1 MWPPQELTMI
11 EATLD
16 FTATCIVCENVFT
29 PAELDSI
36 EDYGDRLNQKKA
48 VLAGREGPPDG
59 DPSRIRIT
67 QTAALPFKPDTKWL
81 YDRMQLIIRK
91 VNQQVYQF
99 DLQGFM
105 EAFQYTVYHG
115 TEGGHYDWHIDWGPN
130 RVQRKLSA
138 SLQLTDPSRYE
149 GCDLQFHGA
158 REIETAPRDR
168 GAVIVFP
175 SFIQHRVT
183 PCTKGTR
190 KAIVAWTTGPQF
202 K

>member
-1 MWPPQELTMI
+1 MSETLT
-11 EATLD
+11 D
-16 FTATCIVCENVFT
+16 STATCVVCENVFT

-36 EDYGDRLNQKKA
+36 ERYGDGLNQQKA
-48 VLAGREGPPDG
+48 TLAGEDWGRDSGAA
-59 DPSRIRIT
+59 RIRIT
-67 QTAALPFKPDTKWL
+67 QTAALTLRAETKWL
-81 YDRMQLIIRK
+81 YDRMQVIIRK

-99 DLQGFM
+99 DLQGFT

-115 TEGGHYDWHIDWGPN
+115 AEGGHYDWHIDWGPN

-138 SLQLTDPSRYE
+138 SLQLTDPSHYE

-158 REIETAPRDR
+158 RPIETAPRER

>member
-1 MWPPQELTMI
+1 MPETP
-11 EATLD
+11 LD
-16 FTATCIVCENVFT
+16 ITATCIVCENVFT
-29 PAELDSI
+29 PTELDNI
-36 EDYGDRLNQKKA
+36 ESYGDSLQQQKA
-48 VLAGREGPPDG
+48 ILAGQEDLPDS
-59 DPSRIRIT
+59 DTPRIRIT
-67 QTAALPFKPDTKWL
+67 RTAALPFKPEMKWL

-99 DLQGFM
+99 DLQGFT

-138 SLQLTDPSRYE
+138 SIQLTDPSRYE

-158 REIETAPRDR
+158 RGIEPAPRDR

-183 PCTKGTR
+183 PCTKGAR

>member
-1 MWPPQELTMI
+1 MSGS
-11 EATLD
+11 ATD
-16 FTATCIVCENVFT
+16 FTATCVVCENVFT

-36 EDYGDRLNQKKA
+36 ERYGDGLDRQQA
-48 VLAGREGPPDG
+48 TLAGEGWARD
-59 DPSRIRIT
+59 DAQQRIRIT
-67 QTAALPFKPDTKWL
+67 RTAAMTFGPEIKWL
-81 YDRMQLIIRK
+81 YDRMQAIIRK
-91 VNQQVYQF
+91 VNRQVYQF
-99 DLQGFM
+99 ELEGFR

-115 TEGGHYDWHIDWGPN
+115 AEGGHYDWHIDWGPI

-138 SLQLTDPSRYE
+138 SVQLSDPGQYE

-158 REIETAPRDR
+158 RQVETAPRER

-190 KAIVAWTTGPQF
+190 KAIVAWTTGPRF